1 MGLPNEGASALHMIF
16 EGNPGTGKTTVARL
30 MGRLFKAVGTLK
42 RGHLVEVGRSDLVGA
57 VVGET
62 AIKTQIVVDRA
73 VGGVLFI
80 DEAYSLVSGSSDAF
94 GKEAL
99 ETVMRCMEDMRE
111 ELVVILAGYPSDMQR
126 LLQTNTGLPSRFP
139 TIVRF
144 PDYTGQEL
152 CQIALGIL
160 ARQQMR
166 LSDKADE
173 RLRGL
178 CEAQAS
184 MADPMAGNARFVRNL
199 LEKAGMRQAQ
209 RLIALPSRTRE
220 QLTTLEEDDFGIAA
234 ADLIQA
240 DAHNHHT
247 TLVLAP
253 ETIKM
258 LSIHGDRDDLDATT
272 IEGGQGG
279 AG

>member
-1 MGLPNEGASALHMIF
+1 MSTLHRHHSLDILKGSCVSLAVCTLSLPNRYH
-16 EGNPGTGKTTVARL
+16 
-30 MGRLFKAVGTLK
+30 LF
-42 RGHLVEVGRSDLVGA
+42 
-57 VVGET
+57 
-62 AIKTQIVVDRA
+62 
-73 VGGVLFI
+73 
-80 DEAYSLVSGSSDAF
+80 AF
-94 GKEAL
+94 
-99 ETVMRCMEDMRE
+99 
-111 ELVVILAGYPSDMQR
+111 
-126 LLQTNTGLPSRFP
+126 LPR
-139 TIVRF
+139 T
-144 PDYTGQEL
+144 QEL